1 MKKFVLDIYNTVST
15 NRKYHFWIFL
25 IILAM
30 LGVWMVYCYSQSYGH
45 DFFFHERRF
54 NALTEALQNGTFP
67 YYTDYLAINGYGYFT
82 KGFYPDFILIPFA
95 LIDVVSGYHYG
106 YTIMIYTMTILCGI
120 FMYKMI
126 ISIRNN
132 TFVASVAAILY
143 TYSCYRVLD
152 VYRRAA
158 LGEALSFTFLPIVFL
173 GLYHIIKGDYKK
185 WYVIAIGFA
194 LLILTH
200 VISSILMFVT
210 LIIFLAIYHRDLLKE
225 PKRIYYLILAGIV
238 TVPLAAYYLFPF
250 LEQFQSNTFYFETL
264 PAAEVADSTLPFT
277 DMVWALFYGIIQYE
291 QFFIPALGILLSGV
305 IFIRIFIYAKSNQL
319 KTADTLAII
328 GIAYLIAV
336 MPFFPW
342 NIFPFSL
349 LNIIQLPWR
358 LFEFVT
364 FFFSISGAYYLFLLL
379 TTRKR
384 KHIGY
389 LAVIVFSALLMVSD
403 GVDVRNKTVR
413 LREDMTPTV
422 ENKYNLIGMEYMPA
436 KVPSLEYPNDR
447 GDTIISKQG
456 YSDISDF
463 KRKESIISFN
473 KQSDKDDELEL
484 PLLYYKGYAA
494 YIGNQ
499 SLLVKE
505 SDNGLVE
512 ITVNE
517 SGNVKVYYKGT
528 IIQKLGFYITI
539 LSAILLC
546 IYIFVYRKKRTSKI

>member
-1 MKKFVLDIYNTVST
+1 MKKFVLDIYNIVST

-277 DMVWALFYGIIQYE
+277 NMVWALFYGIIQYE

>member
-305 IFIRIFIYAKSNQL
+305 IFTRIFIYAKSNQL